1 MRRCSTLV
9 TLYTIKRGDSPLTFS
24 QSGRVSSEE
33 IQCGDEGVLCPS
45 CRELRARDKLAEER
59 EKAQ

>member
-1 MRRCSTLV
+1 MRNCSTIV
-9 TLYTIKRGDSPLTFS
+9 SIYSIKDGS
-24 QSGRVSSEE
+24 QE

-59 EKAQ
+59 EKDQLNQ